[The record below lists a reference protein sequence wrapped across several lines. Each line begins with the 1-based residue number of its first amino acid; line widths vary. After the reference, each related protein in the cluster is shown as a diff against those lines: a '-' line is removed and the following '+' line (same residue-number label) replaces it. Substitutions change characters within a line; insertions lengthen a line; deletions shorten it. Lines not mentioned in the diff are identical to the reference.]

1 MAAGKLIGIAWKTA
15 SHGSMI
21 RAEKAS
27 IRLQTGLE
35 DDHRGKPGK
44 RQITVLAKEAF
55 EKACKTNKLIPDWTM
70 RRANLL
76 IEGIQLEQST
86 GKMLRIGDVL
96 LEITGE
102 TKPCYRMDE
111 QQNGLQEALKP
122 EWRGGVT
129 CRVLEAGEIAVG
141 DAVCFA

>member
-1 MAAGKLIGIAWKTA
+1 MATGKLIGIAWKTA
-15 SHGSMI
+15 SHGTMI
-21 RAEKAS
+21 SAEKAS
-27 IRLQTGLE
+27 IRLETGLE
-35 DDHRGKPGK
+35 DDHRGKAGN

-55 EKACKTNKLIPDWTM
+55 EKACKTNNLTPDWTM

-76 IEGIQLEQST
+76 IEGINLEHTT
-86 GKMLRIGDVL
+86 GKILRVGDVL

-122 EWRGGVT
+122 EWHGGVT

>member
-1 MAAGKLIGIAWKTA
+1 MKNGKLTGIAWKTEKF
-15 SHGSMI
+15 SSMVT
-21 RAEKAS
+21 AEKAN
-27 IRLQTGLE
+27 IRLESGLE

-76 IEGIQLEQST
+76 IEGINLEESA
-86 GKMLRIGDVL
+86 GKSLRIGSVL

-122 EWRGGVT
+122 AWSGGVT

-141 DAVCFA
+141 DTVCFV